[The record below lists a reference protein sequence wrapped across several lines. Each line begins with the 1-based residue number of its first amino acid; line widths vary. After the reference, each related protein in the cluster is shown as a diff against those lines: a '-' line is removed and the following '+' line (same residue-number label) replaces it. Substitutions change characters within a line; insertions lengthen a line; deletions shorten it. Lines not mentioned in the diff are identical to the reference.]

1 MPHKTDLIRA
11 EMALPGRSEAMAI
24 NPLHA
29 VSGHSMLAP
38 YPAHYEMAYFAMG
51 CSGNKR
57 GSMSPRSVI
66 KAVSLPIQP
75 MRKCV
80 AA

>member
-51 CSGNKR
+51 CFWGVER
-57 GSMSPRSVI
+57 LFWQQAGV
-66 KAVSLPIQP
+66 
-75 MRKCV
+75 
-80 AA
+80 